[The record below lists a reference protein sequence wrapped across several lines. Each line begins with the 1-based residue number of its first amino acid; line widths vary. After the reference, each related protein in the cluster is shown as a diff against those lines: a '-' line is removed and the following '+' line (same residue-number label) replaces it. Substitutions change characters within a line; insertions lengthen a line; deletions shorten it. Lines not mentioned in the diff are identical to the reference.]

1 MGTGRCLGHRR
12 IVHLRLSRHFKPT
25 PRVPLACEC
34 LTALQQPS
42 LPPLALS
49 GRARAVRHLDG
60 PRVGDGVQV
69 DRLRADRALR
79 PHDRRAPGAG
89 TREYSRA
96 PTARVRRTDRF
107 GSIQPRQVYNKVGA
121 ADTRAKDT
129 HTRPASADYND
140 DGGAEEHAAAS
151 FTLPDEIALSTFV
164 LHLGMVWVGCSWS
177 GYDGWVGRA
186 ISGVGCNRARA
197 ARCSG
202 DLSRIHGFR
211 PWPCTEYSGYSG
223 FCGY

>member
-1 MGTGRCLGHRR
+1 M
-12 IVHLRLSRHFKPT
+12 
-25 PRVPLACEC
+25 
-34 LTALQQPS
+34 
-42 LPPLALS
+42 
-49 GRARAVRHLDG
+49 
-60 PRVGDGVQV
+60 
-69 DRLRADRALR
+69 
-79 PHDRRAPGAG
+79 
-89 TREYSRA
+89 
-96 PTARVRRTDRF
+96 RRTDCF

-164 LHLGMVWVGCSWS
+164 LHLGIVWVGCSWS
-177 GYDGWVGRA
+177 GYDGSAGLS
-186 ISGVGCNRARA
+186 SGVGCNRARA

-202 DLSRIHGFR
+202 DLNRVHGFR
-211 PWPCTEYSGYSG
+211 PWPCTEYSGYSR

>member
-1 MGTGRCLGHRR
+1 MSWAKAQSSVHR
-12 IVHLRLSRHFKPT
+12 RLSRHFRT
-25 PRVPLACEC
+25 THAFRWRVPYSVA
-34 LTALQQPS
+34 ARPPS
-42 LPPLALS
+42 VLS

-89 TREYSRA
+89 TREYSCE
-96 PTARVRRTDRF
+96 PTACVRRTDCF

-177 GYDGWVGRA
+177 GYDGSAGLS
-186 ISGVGCNRARA
+186 SGVGCNRARA

-202 DLSRIHGFR
+202 DLNRVHGFR
-211 PWPCTEYSGYSG
+211 PWPCTEYSGYSR
-223 FCGY
+223 FCGC